1 MNVEL
6 VKNKKAIITG
16 MAGQD
21 GSYLAELL
29 LDKGYEVFGLITHEQ
44 LSNPGKLWRINGL
57 RNNINLHVCDIGDE
71 KQLSEYFGRIMPD
84 EVYHLAS
91 NVDPKVI
98 FEEEVN
104 TFNANFW
111 GAINLLRS
119 ITRHKKECKIYCAG
133 SSLMFGDVK
142 ESPQNERTRLNPTT
156 PYGIA
161 KVASFHFLKMYRE
174 VYGAFACMGILYNHE
189 SPRRDERFLPR
200 KIVKAAAEI
209 KAGRKEKLALGDV
222 DIKRDWSFAGDVVES
237 MWLMLQA
244 NEPKD
249 YVIGSGELHS
259 IEEILEIAFGYVDLD
274 WRKFAVRDERYVRK
288 VEYVNLCADTKKARE
303 ELGWVPKMRFRE
315 LITAMVCS
323 DIKLVGDVY
332 D

>member
-111 GAINLLRS
+111 GAINLLR
-119 ITRHKKECKIYCAG
+119 
-133 SSLMFGDVK
+133 
-142 ESPQNERTRLNPTT
+142 
-156 PYGIA
+156 
-161 KVASFHFLKMYRE
+161 
-174 VYGAFACMGILYNHE
+174 
-189 SPRRDERFLPR
+189 
-200 KIVKAAAEI
+200 
-209 KAGRKEKLALGDV
+209 
-222 DIKRDWSFAGDVVES
+222 
-237 MWLMLQA
+237 
-244 NEPKD
+244 
-249 YVIGSGELHS
+249 
-259 IEEILEIAFGYVDLD
+259 
-274 WRKFAVRDERYVRK
+274 
-288 VEYVNLCADTKKARE
+288 
-303 ELGWVPKMRFRE
+303 
-315 LITAMVCS
+315 
-323 DIKLVGDVY
+323 
-332 D
+332 